1 MLDIRQHI
9 KLHHRD
15 DTRFWRLVVFF
26 YNMFNGNKRAVHGK
40 NNIIQWS
47 GALLHKVSLTIV
59 GDNNTILVGS
69 GTTLSNVRI
78 FIRGSGH
85 KLFIGRFCAFK
96 GELLFEDNGCMI
108 SIKDFTTAEGA
119 HIAVTEPNS
128 RIEIGYDCMLAQKI
142 DVRTG
147 DSHSIIDIVT
157 KKRINVAKN
166 VVIGDHVWIA
176 SDVKVLKGVS
186 IGSHSIIATGSIVT
200 KSIPENIVAAGSP
213 AVVIRNNVT
222 WDRMRIYD

>member
-1 MLDIRQHI
+1 MRQYI
-9 KLHHRD
+9 KHHQRN
-15 DTRFWRLVVFF
+15 DTSLWRIIAFIHNIF
-26 YNMFNGNKRAVHGK
+26 SGNKRRVCGK
-40 NNIIQWS
+40 HNITRIS
-47 GALLHKVSLTIV
+47 GALLHKVSLTIA
-59 GDNNTILVGS
+59 GDNNTIIIES
-69 GTTLSNVRI
+69 GTTLTNVSI
-78 FIRGSGH
+78 FVRGSGN
-85 KLFIGRFCAFK
+85 KLLIGRFCGFK
-96 GELLFEDNGCMI
+96 GELLFDDNDCVI
-108 SIKDFTTAEGA
+108 TIKDFTTAEGA

-157 KKRINVAKN
+157 KKRINFAKN

-200 KSIPENIVAAGSP
+200 KSIPENVVAAGSP